1 MSSLESLSSILSGYV
16 CLSELGNDT
25 LMFYRYNCK
34 LWFIVSNKISK
45 SRGVLSQITSG
56 NIDDFPTVY
65 ACLVLSVS
73 ILGES
78 VFLPNVSTLLRNNHH
93 LTPGEGDGGWMGRIT

>member
-25 LMFYRYNCK
+25 LMFYGYNCK
-34 LWFIVSNKISK
+34 LWFKIK
-45 SRGVLSQITSG
+45 SPKSSGLLTQITSG

-73 ILGES
+73 ILEES
-78 VFLPNVSTLLRNNHH
+78 VFLPS
-93 LTPGEGDGGWMGRIT
+93 